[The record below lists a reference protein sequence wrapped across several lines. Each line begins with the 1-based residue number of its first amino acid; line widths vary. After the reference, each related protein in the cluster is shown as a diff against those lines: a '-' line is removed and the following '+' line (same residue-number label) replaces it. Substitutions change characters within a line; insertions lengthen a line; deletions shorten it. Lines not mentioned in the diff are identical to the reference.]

1 MPCHSWAVEHQ
12 PQTTHLHPGSVV
24 LPPQSVTSCIS
35 NPLYTWLPLHLFTRV
50 PSLISSSVAM
60 QCSTQLL
67 SAAMT
72 AQTGTVF
79 SVSVIVFVNKPK
91 VVFESCLV
99 WEPSYILT
107 APTYKLIDR
116 LSWLYTE
123 MVCPPADDYHPDTNC
138 TQQITQKIVLVK
150 TIALPWSQAVS
161 NFNALKCLKTV
172 SGFTWKSH

>member
-1 MPCHSWAVEHQ
+1 MTELQLTNNKMTSTWLMPCHSWAVEHQ

-91 VVFESCLV
+91 SGFRVMSCMGTIIYTHCT
-99 WEPSYILT
+99 YIQ
-107 APTYKLIDR
+107 IDR
-116 LSWLYTE
+116 QAELVVHRDGLPACRWLSSWY
-123 MVCPPADDYHPDTNC
+123 
-138 TQQITQKIVLVK
+138 
-150 TIALPWSQAVS
+150 
-161 NFNALKCLKTV
+161 
-172 SGFTWKSH
+172 